1 MSGARGIALLL
12 ASVALGGALGL
23 STRPAVRLHQTAG
36 RVVGAINMAADD
48 TVGQLL
54 AATSAAEQTKAQE
67 MSEAAYVEC
76 YNAAILQG
84 LDTAASVVAAEKAA
98 REAYLA
104 NLVAAASQSAEPAPS
119 ELLQQLGFIAKQPS
133 EGRSAPT
140 IFTEGLANLA
150 KEPFGWFFGKPSPLY
165 SSEPPPLWQE
175 KMPEE

>member
-1 MSGARGIALLL
+1 MLSLKLMEHAALARVRAARRGTDDGGRATAAERTGRIGLVNKWWGKTCVSKATPYKTFLSYTVFTHNRRSGKPRSQSQSQDHIPVLLITCLTRSPLDMSGARGIALLL

-76 YNAAILQG
+76 YNAAIL
-84 LDTAASVVAAEKAA
+84 
-98 REAYLA
+98 
-104 NLVAAASQSAEPAPS
+104 
-119 ELLQQLGFIAKQPS
+119 
-133 EGRSAPT
+133 
-140 IFTEGLANLA
+140 
-150 KEPFGWFFGKPSPLY
+150 
-165 SSEPPPLWQE
+165 
-175 KMPEE
+175 